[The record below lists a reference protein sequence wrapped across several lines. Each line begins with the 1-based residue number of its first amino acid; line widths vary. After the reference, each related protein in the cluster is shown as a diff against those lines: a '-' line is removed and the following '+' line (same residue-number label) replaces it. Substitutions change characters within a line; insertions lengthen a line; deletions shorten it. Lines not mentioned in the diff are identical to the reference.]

1 MIFAQQRSPL
11 PDTYI
16 NEEPP
21 VSITHKMVLTFG
33 LILATAVAGIS
44 GLAILQ
50 SRQAAVDA
58 FAESSG
64 QYLRQ
69 VDYSLTTF
77 LDQVAQDAAF
87 LAAEPLVRDSHD
99 TLTRYLDNRDT
110 QPMTPSRNVGTEAD
124 LYALYSRFAEANPGL
139 AYVYMGSADGGYIQW
154 PEGNIGAEYDPRER
168 PFYQAALRQPGEV
181 VRTEAY
187 YFASDDATIISSVR
201 TVEDDSG
208 QVVGVQGVDVSLAGL
223 MNMINDIE
231 FGEQGYL
238 VLLEENGT
246 VLAHPGDPSAVFQNV
261 ESLDDTSLAQLQA
274 LAHGGEAISQAIQH
288 DGEVFQATIY
298 RSSVLGWSLIGLIPR
313 HEMLAGAN
321 RLSWQLGLL
330 GLLFLLLAIL
340 AAGAVARYLT
350 APIRAVSQQ
359 MQEIA
364 SGEADLTQR
373 LAVTSRDEV
382 GELAIQFNRFTD
394 NIHDVLLDV
403 RRVSR
408 NVREAAVA
416 ISSDNEDLARRSE
429 GAAANLQET
438 SASMEQISSTV
449 QHTAAASRQADELA
463 QGAATAARESGS
475 AVIRAVD
482 LMQEI
487 QATSD
492 EIANIITLID
502 GIAFQTNLLALNAS
516 VEAAR
521 AGQHGRGFAVV
532 AEEVRLLAKRS
543 SEASQGIRSLV
554 ADSRDKV
561 SRGSREV
568 HTVGEAVQGL
578 VANVERVAGM
588 LGEISLAASEQSD
601 GVGQVNQA
609 VSELDRMTQ
618 QNTQLVEASRT
629 AAYRLTEQAETLAQR
644 VGGFVLK
651 ETTATD
657 DDDEAIGSRLPAPA
671 DAQYRSGG
679 TATV

>member
-1 MIFAQQRSPL
+1 M
-11 PDTYI
+11 
-16 NEEPP
+16 
-21 VSITHKMVLTFG
+21 SITHKMVLTFG

-77 LDQVAQDAAF
+77 LEQVAQDAAF
-87 LAAEPLVRDSHD
+87 LAAEPLVGEAHGS
-99 TLTRYLDNRDT
+99 LTRYLDSRDT
-110 QPMTPSRNVGTEAD
+110 RPMTPSRNAGTEAD

-139 AYVYMGSADGGYIQW
+139 AYVYLGTADGGYVQW
-154 PEGNIGAEYDPRER
+154 PEGNIGAGYDPRER
-168 PFYQAALRQPGEV
+168 PFYQAALSRPGDV

-187 YFASDDATIISSVR
+187 YFAADDATIISSVQ
-201 TVEDDSG
+201 TVEDDDG
-208 QVVGVQGVDVSLAGL
+208 QVIGVQGVDVSLAGL
-223 MNMINDIE
+223 MDMINEIE

-246 VLAHPGDPSAVFQNV
+246 VLAHPGDPSAGFQDV
-261 ESLDDTSLAQLQA
+261 ESLDDPSLAQLQA
-274 LAHGGEAISQAIQH
+274 LAHSGEALSQSIQH
-288 DGEVFQATIY
+288 DGETYHATVY
-298 RSSVLGWSLIGLIPR
+298 RSPALGWSLIGLIPR

-321 RLSWQLGLL
+321 RLSWQLSLL

-350 APIRAVSQQ
+350 APIRQVSRQ

-373 LAVTSRDEV
+373 LAVKSRDEI
-382 GELAIQFNRFTD
+382 GELATQFNRFTD

-403 RRVSR
+403 RHGSR
-408 NVREAAVA
+408 TVREAATA
-416 ISSDNEDLARRSE
+416 ISSGSEDLARRSE

-449 QHTAAASRQADELA
+449 EHTAAASRQADELA

-475 AVIRAVD
+475 AVIRVVD

-487 QATSD
+487 QTTSEQIA
-492 EIANIITLID
+492 EIVTLID
-502 GIAFQTNLLALNAS
+502 DIAFQTNLLALNAS

-521 AGQHGRGFAVV
+521 AGQHGKGFAVV
-532 AEEVRLLAKRS
+532 AEEVRLLARRS
-543 SEASQGIRSLV
+543 GEASRGIRGLI

-561 SRGSREV
+561 SRGSSEV
-568 HTVGEAVQGL
+568 RAAGEAVQGL
-578 VANVERVAGM
+578 VTNVERVAGM
-588 LGEISLAASEQSD
+588 LGEISVAAGEQSD

-618 QNTQLVEASRT
+618 QNTQLVEASR
-629 AAYRLTEQAETLAQR
+629 AAAHRLTEQAERLAQR
-644 VGGFVLK
+644 VGGFVLR
-651 ETTATD
+651 EPALAPGHD
-657 DDDEAIGSRLPAPA
+657 DTWSSRLPAPA
-671 DAQYRSGG
+671 DASHRSDSPV
-679 TATV
+679 TV